1 MIFETKTGIFSV
13 AGRLYKNIKFM
24 VSQGIAQAAAASETG
39 LELAMISLGLGE
51 SLTLKDTT
59 GKEVKVTKLF

>member
-24 VSQGIAQAAAASETG
+24 VSQGVAQAAASETG